1 MSEEKK
7 EPKKIIHVKDLVI
20 KADNVYFEP
29 QQEQHRS
36 FERQR
41 PFDAFFGPRREEG
54 LRERVEAVEEETDK
68 EEKYEEVEEE
78 ALESK
83 DEHKEERDERRPFS
97 WL

>member
-29 QQEQHRS
+29 QEEQRRPV
-36 FERQR
+36 ERQR
-41 PFDAFFGPRREEG
+41 PFDVFFGPRREEG
-54 LRERVEAVEEETDK
+54 PREQVEATQEEQLEEETH
-68 EEKYEEVEEE
+68 EEE
-78 ALESK
+78 ELEAEN
-83 DEHKEERDERRPFS
+83 EHKEERDERRPFS